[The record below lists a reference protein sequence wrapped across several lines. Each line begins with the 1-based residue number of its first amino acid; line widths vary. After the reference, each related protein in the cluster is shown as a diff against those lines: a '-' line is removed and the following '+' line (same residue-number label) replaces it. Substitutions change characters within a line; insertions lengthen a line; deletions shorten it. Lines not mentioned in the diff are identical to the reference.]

1 MNRKAGSGQPRS
13 ATSEGNTDLIEEL
26 TCSREKALYTH
37 LAPPKTDVQTGIS
50 RSSTRRM
57 IKRRNS
63 VNSKG

>member
-37 LAPPKTDVQTGIS
+37 LAPPKTDVRQLEE
-50 RSSTRRM
+50 
-57 IKRRNS
+57 
-63 VNSKG
+63 